1 MGATA
6 PTTESAPQ
14 HMHRIPLPRI
24 DIRSGP
30 GDRRRGWIAAG
41 ALRIAVALGRGGI
54 KADKR
59 EGDGATPAGSFR
71 PVRLWWRKDR
81 SPRPP
86 TRLPARQ
93 IDPADGWCE
102 DPTDRRYNRPI
113 RLAPGAAGDRLARKD
128 ALYDF
133 IIEIDH
139 NTRPRIAG
147 RGSAVFIHVA
157 RPGLGPT
164 AGCIAMPAPA
174 LRRLLRRIG
183 RNTRIVIHL

>member
-1 MGATA
+1 
-6 PTTESAPQ
+6 
-14 HMHRIPLPRI
+14 MHRISLPRI
-24 DIRSGP
+24 DVWSRP

-41 ALRIAVALGRGGI
+41 SQRIAVALGRAGI

-59 EGDGATPAGSFR
+59 EGDGATPAGRFR
-71 PVRLWWRKDR
+71 PVRLWWRGDR
-81 SPRPP
+81 SPRPAAL
-86 TRLPARQ
+86 LPARP

-102 DPTDRRYNRPI
+102 DPADRRYNRPI
-113 RLAPGAAGDRLARKD
+113 RLEPGATGDRLTRGD
-128 ALYDF
+128 ALYDL

-174 LRRLLRRIG
+174 LRRLLRRLG
-183 RNTRIVIHL
+183 RNTRIVIHI